1 MRGKNG
7 SKFVTSGLLLVLFT
21 LTSCDRKDQTKP
33 APPPVKVTV
42 VQPEEREVREY
53 EELPGR
59 VEAIERVE
67 IRARVTGHLTKLH
80 FVEGTE
86 VKKGDPLISI
96 DPREYQAQVDTATAA
111 LEQAQARLA
120 QARSN
125 YDRARQLSKSTVI
138 ARQELETQGTAVLDA
153 AAGVRSAEANLTKAR
168 LNLEYTEI
176 PAPISGK
183 IGRVTVTEGN
193 LVEDGDTLTSIVSQ
207 DPVYIY
213 FDVPERAVL
222 RWDKAIKEASR
233 EGLTA
238 RARIAAGLAN
248 EEGFPRE
255 GRVDFTD
262 NELQTGTGTLSMRAV
277 FPNEDR
283 RLRPGL
289 YARARVSLDQPQ
301 KALLVPER
309 AVGIDQGQR
318 FVYVV
323 GADNKAE
330 YRKVTVGQ
338 LYDGLRAIRG
348 GLEPG
353 ERVVVEGLISVRP
366 GTVVDAVPAET
377 ATPN

>member
-1 MRGKNG
+1 MRRGKG
-7 SKFVTSGLLLVLFT
+7 SKFLTSGLALAVLT
-21 LTSCDRKDQTKP
+21 LAACGREDKSKAP
-33 APPPVKVTV
+33 PPPVKITV
-42 VQPEEREVREY
+42 IQPEEREVREY

-67 IRARVTGHLTKLH
+67 VKARVTGYLTKLH
-80 FVEGTE
+80 FAEGAE

-96 DPREYQAQVDTATAA
+96 DPREYQAEVDTATAA

-125 YDRARQLSKSTVI
+125 YERARQLSKNTVI
-138 ARQELETQGTAVLDA
+138 AKQELETQGTAVLDA
-153 AAGVRSAEANLTKAR
+153 AAGVRAAQANLVKAQ

-176 PAPISGK
+176 RAPISGK
-183 IGRVTVTEGN
+183 IGRVSVTEGN
-193 LVEDGDTLTSIVSQ
+193 LLEDGDTLTTIVSQ

-222 RWDKAIKEASR
+222 RWDRAVQEASR

-238 RARIAAGLAN
+238 RARITAGLAN

-255 GRVDFTD
+255 GKVDFTD
-262 NELQTGTGTLSMRAV
+262 NELQAGTGTLRMRAI
-277 FPNEDR
+277 FPNEHR

-301 KALLVPER
+301 KSLLVPER

-330 YRKVTVGQ
+330 YRKVSIGQ
-338 LYDGLRAIRG
+338 LYDGLRAVTE
-348 GLEPG
+348 GLNPDD
-353 ERVVVEGLISVRP
+353 RVVVEGLISLRP
-366 GTVVDAVPAET
+366 GTPVEPVPAE
-377 ATPN
+377 AANAN